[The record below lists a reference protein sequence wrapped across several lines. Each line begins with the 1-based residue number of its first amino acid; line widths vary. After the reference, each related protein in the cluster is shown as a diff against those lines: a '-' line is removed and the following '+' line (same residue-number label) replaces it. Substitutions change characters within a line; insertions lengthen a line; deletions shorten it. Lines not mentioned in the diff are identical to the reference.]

1 MRNLLLA
8 AGAVLTLAAA
18 APAHAVAITDPTGD
32 FLPTFV
38 GPNDADLD
46 VTAFSVVYDP
56 VALAFN
62 FNATLAGAIDPSRA
76 GLYVIGANTGTGT
89 IRPFAGIGAPN
100 VIFNQAIVIQK
111 TGVAA
116 VGANPLTATI
126 SGASFSLAVPL
137 ALLPATVPGFSPYNY
152 GFNLWPRNGTGN
164 NNQISDFA
172 PNNANIAPVPE
183 PASWALMILGFGVL
197 GTTLRRRHLWAVNPV

>member
-8 AGAVLTLAAA
+8 AGAVLALAAG
-18 APAHAVAITDPTGD
+18 PAHAVAITDPTGD
-32 FLPTFV
+32 FLPTFA
-38 GPNDADLD
+38 GDPLLDTDLD

-62 FNATLAGAIDPSRA
+62 FNATLAGDINPARP
-76 GLYVIGANTGTGT
+76 GVYVIGANTGTGT

-100 VIFNQAIVIQK
+100 VIFNQAIVVSK
-111 TGVAA
+111 TGGVTI
-116 VGANPLTATI
+116 GANNSLTAAI

-137 ALLPATVPGFSPYNY
+137 ALLPSTGFSPYNY
-152 GFNLWPRNGTGN
+152 GFNLWPRNGLGA

-172 PNNANIAPVPE
+172 PDNANIQPVPE
-183 PASWALMILGFGVL
+183 PATWALMIMGFGLL
-197 GTTLRRRHLWAVNPV
+197 GTALRRRHLWAIDPV